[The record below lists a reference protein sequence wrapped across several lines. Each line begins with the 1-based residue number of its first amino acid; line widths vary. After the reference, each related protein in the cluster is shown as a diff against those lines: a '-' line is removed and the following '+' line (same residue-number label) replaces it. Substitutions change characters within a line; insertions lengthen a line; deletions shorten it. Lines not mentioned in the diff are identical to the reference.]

1 MKRTNGFQLERALAG
16 GQTLPPWAAALCGG
30 LCAAGALTLLA
41 GSFPVLPAWAA
52 LLLGLLLGAGLALL
66 PQRAWLTPA
75 LCGAAALF
83 CLCAFVP
90 VTAGLRQLAD
100 CVRRWLTARTGY
112 IYLTSSGGMRQGLW
126 AFLPLGFLSA
136 LASGRC
142 ARRGSVWFAA
152 VSLPLAAVG
161 CAIGLF
167 PSCWGLLLLACG
179 LTALLLFRTDRG
191 RTAALLLAGC
201 LLLSA
206 PLGLL
211 SLPESGTG
219 AALASGLHALRY
231 DAAANS
237 MPEGKLH
244 DLSAWE
250 KNGTPALRVT
260 MEQPQR
266 LYLRGFV
273 GEVYTGR
280 SWQPLD
286 PQTLADEAGRF
297 YWLHE
302 KGYYAQSA
310 VGTAAVLAGQTQVQT
325 VTVTNLSACGA
336 QAYLPTGLADSALLE
351 ADCIG
356 DRVAKAPGKTYS
368 CSCAVGGLRDWYAA
382 QQALADDPD
391 GAAQWLTL
399 DEGYRAFAEA
409 QFLELTPEAAGAAQA
424 LLGSEMQGKTLPEIL
439 QAIRQTLTEHFVY
452 DESVST
458 QNGTQD
464 FFQYVQSVT
473 ARGYSVHY
481 ATAAVLMLRYCGVP
495 ARYAEGYYLSG
506 QDAASGEQTFELD
519 ETHAHAW
526 AEYYLTGVG
535 WVPFEVTPGYVEA
548 EDLGAGGEAGG
559 KQYENTQLP
568 PVVEQPEQQAPQ
580 EETQRS
586 FHWWLAAI
594 PLAAALLALV
604 LCQLWRRRRLHRR
617 IAAMAADE
625 PREAVTQLYGY
636 AVFLLARTGAAP
648 PAGLEQARQDNAE
661 AMFSGHAI
669 PAEKAAAMQHFV
681 QETLQAC
688 RAERNLFQRFA
699 DRWFHI
705 WY

>member
-1 MKRTNGFQLERALAG
+1 MKRTNGFQLERAPAG
-16 GQTLPPWAAALCGG
+16 GQTLPPWATALCGG

-90 VTAGLRQLAD
+90 VTAGLRQMAD

-167 PSCWGLLLLACG
+167 PSCWGLLLLAG
-179 LTALLLFRTDRG
+179 GMTALLLFRTDRG

-211 SLPESGTG
+211 SLPESGAA

-237 MPEGKLH
+237 MPEGDLH

-260 MEQPQR
+260 LEQPQR

-310 VGTAAVLAGQTQVQT
+310 VGTAAALAGQTQVQT

-336 QAYLPTGLADSALLE
+336 QAYLPTGLADNALLE
-351 ADCIG
+351 PDRIG
-356 DRVAKAPGKTYS
+356 DRAAKAPGETYS
-368 CSCAVGGLRDWYAA
+368 YS
-382 QQALADDPD
+382 
-391 GAAQWLTL
+391 
-399 DEGYRAFAEA
+399 
-409 QFLELTPEAAGAAQA
+409 GAAQA

-464 FFQYVQSVT
+464 FFQYVQSIT

-586 FHWWLAAI
+586 FRWWLAAI

-661 AMFSGHAI
+661 AMFSGHDI

-699 DRWFHI
+699 DRWVHI

>member
-1 MKRTNGFQLERALAG
+1 
-16 GQTLPPWAAALCGG
+16 
-30 LCAAGALTLLA
+30 
-41 GSFPVLPAWAA
+41 
-52 LLLGLLLGAGLALL
+52 
-66 PQRAWLTPA
+66 
-75 LCGAAALF
+75 
-83 CLCAFVP
+83 
-90 VTAGLRQLAD
+90 
-100 CVRRWLTARTGY
+100 
-112 IYLTSSGGMRQGLW
+112 MRQGLW

-167 PSCWGLLLLACG
+167 PSCWGLLLLAG
-179 LTALLLFRTDRG
+179 GMTALLLFRTDRG

-211 SLPESGTG
+211 SLPESGAA

-237 MPEGKLH
+237 MPEGDLH
-244 DLSAWE
+244 DLSAWG

-336 QAYLPTGLADSALLE
+336 QAYLPTGLADNALLE
-351 ADCIG
+351 PDRIG
-356 DRVAKAPGKTYS
+356 DRAAKAPGETYS

-399 DEGYRAFAEA
+399 DGGYRAFAEA

-586 FHWWLAAI
+586 FRWWLAAI

-604 LCQLWRRRRLHRR
+604 LCQLWRRRRLHCR

-648 PAGLEQARQDNAE
+648 PEGLEQARQDNAE
-661 AMFSGHAI
+661 AMFSGHDI

-699 DRWFHI
+699 DRWVHI

>member
-1 MKRTNGFQLERALAG
+1 
-16 GQTLPPWAAALCGG
+16 
-30 LCAAGALTLLA
+30 
-41 GSFPVLPAWAA
+41 
-52 LLLGLLLGAGLALL
+52 
-66 PQRAWLTPA
+66 
-75 LCGAAALF
+75 
-83 CLCAFVP
+83 
-90 VTAGLRQLAD
+90 
-100 CVRRWLTARTGY
+100 
-112 IYLTSSGGMRQGLW
+112 MRQGLW
-126 AFLPLGFLSA
+126 AFLPLGFLTA

-167 PSCWGLLLLACG
+167 PLCWGLLLLACG

-211 SLPESGTG
+211 SLPESGAA

-286 PQTLADEAGRF
+286 TQTLADEAGRF

-336 QAYLPTGLADSALLE
+336 QAYLPTGLADNALLE
-351 ADCIG
+351 PDRIG
-356 DRVAKAPGKTYS
+356 DRTAKAPGETYS

-382 QQALADDPD
+382 QQALADNPD

-481 ATAAVLMLRYCGVP
+481 ATAGRLMLRYCGVP
-495 ARYAEGYYLSG
+495 ARYA
-506 QDAASGEQTFELD
+506 
-519 ETHAHAW
+519 
-526 AEYYLTGVG
+526 
-535 WVPFEVTPGYVEA
+535 
-548 EDLGAGGEAGG
+548 GGL
-559 KQYENTQLP
+559 LP
-568 PVVEQPEQQAPQ
+568 
-580 EETQRS
+580 
-586 FHWWLAAI
+586 L
-594 PLAAALLALV
+594 
-604 LCQLWRRRRLHRR
+604 
-617 IAAMAADE
+617 
-625 PREAVTQLYGY
+625 
-636 AVFLLARTGAAP
+636 RTGC
-648 PAGLEQARQDNAE
+648 GLR
-661 AMFSGHAI
+661 
-669 PAEKAAAMQHFV
+669 
-681 QETLQAC
+681 
-688 RAERNLFQRFA
+688 RA
-699 DRWFHI
+699 DV
-705 WY
+705 

>member
-1 MKRTNGFQLERALAG
+1 MKRTNGFQLERAPAG

-161 CAIGLF
+161 CTIGLF
-167 PSCWGLLLLACG
+167 PSCWGLLLLAG
-179 LTALLLFRTDRG
+179 GMTALLLFRTDRG

-211 SLPESGTG
+211 SLPESGAG
-219 AALASGLHALRY
+219 AALAHGLHALRY

-237 MPEGKLH
+237 MPEGDLH

-286 PQTLADEAGRF
+286 
-297 YWLHE
+297 
-302 KGYYAQSA
+302 
-310 VGTAAVLAGQTQVQT
+310 
-325 VTVTNLSACGA
+325 
-336 QAYLPTGLADSALLE
+336 
-351 ADCIG
+351 
-356 DRVAKAPGKTYS
+356 
-368 CSCAVGGLRDWYAA
+368 

-586 FHWWLAAI
+586 FRWWLAAI

-661 AMFSGHAI
+661 AMFSGHDI

-699 DRWFHI
+699 DRWVHI

>member
-1 MKRTNGFQLERALAG
+1 MKRTNGFQLERAPAG

-75 LCGAAALF
+75 LCGAAVLF
-83 CLCAFVP
+83 CLCAHAP

-167 PSCWGLLLLACG
+167 PSCWGLLLLAG
-179 LTALLLFRTDRG
+179 GMTALLLFRTDRG

-211 SLPESGTG
+211 SLPESGAA

-237 MPEGKLH
+237 MPEGDLH

-286 PQTLADEAGRF
+286 
-297 YWLHE
+297 
-302 KGYYAQSA
+302 K
-310 VGTAAVLAGQTQVQT
+310 
-325 VTVTNLSACGA
+325 
-336 QAYLPTGLADSALLE
+336 
-351 ADCIG
+351 
-356 DRVAKAPGKTYS
+356 
-368 CSCAVGGLRDWYAA
+368 
-382 QQALADDPD
+382 QALADDPD

-548 EDLGAGGEAGG
+548 EDLGAGGEASG

-586 FHWWLAAI
+586 FRWWLAAI

-661 AMFSGHAI
+661 AMFSGHDI

-699 DRWFHI
+699 DRWVHI

>member
-1 MKRTNGFQLERALAG
+1 MKRTNGFQLERAPAG

-211 SLPESGTG
+211 SLPESGAG
-219 AALASGLHALRY
+219 AALAHGLHALRY

-302 KGYYAQSA
+302 KGY
-310 VGTAAVLAGQTQVQT
+310 
-325 VTVTNLSACGA
+325 
-336 QAYLPTGLADSALLE
+336 
-351 ADCIG
+351 
-356 DRVAKAPGKTYS
+356 
-368 CSCAVGGLRDWYAA
+368 
-382 QQALADDPD
+382 
-391 GAAQWLTL
+391 
-399 DEGYRAFAEA
+399 
-409 QFLELTPEAAGAAQA
+409 
-424 LLGSEMQGKTLPEIL
+424 
-439 QAIRQTLTEHFVY
+439 
-452 DESVST
+452 
-458 QNGTQD
+458 
-464 FFQYVQSVT
+464 
-473 ARGYSVHY
+473 
-481 ATAAVLMLRYCGVP
+481 
-495 ARYAEGYYLSG
+495 
-506 QDAASGEQTFELD
+506 
-519 ETHAHAW
+519 
-526 AEYYLTGVG
+526 
-535 WVPFEVTPGYVEA
+535 
-548 EDLGAGGEAGG
+548 
-559 KQYENTQLP
+559 
-568 PVVEQPEQQAPQ
+568 
-580 EETQRS
+580 
-586 FHWWLAAI
+586 
-594 PLAAALLALV
+594 
-604 LCQLWRRRRLHRR
+604 
-617 IAAMAADE
+617 
-625 PREAVTQLYGY
+625 
-636 AVFLLARTGAAP
+636 
-648 PAGLEQARQDNAE
+648 
-661 AMFSGHAI
+661 
-669 PAEKAAAMQHFV
+669 
-681 QETLQAC
+681 
-688 RAERNLFQRFA
+688 
-699 DRWFHI
+699 
-705 WY
+705 

>member
-1 MKRTNGFQLERALAG
+1 MKRTNGFQLERAPAG

-75 LCGAAALF
+75 LCGAAVLF
-83 CLCAFVP
+83 CLCAHAP

-167 PSCWGLLLLACG
+167 PSCWGLLLLAG
-179 LTALLLFRTDRG
+179 GMTALLLFRTDRG

-211 SLPESGTG
+211 SLPESGAA

-237 MPEGKLH
+237 MPEGDLH

-286 PQTLADEAGRF
+286 TQT
-297 YWLHE
+297 
-302 KGYYAQSA
+302 
-310 VGTAAVLAGQTQVQT
+310 
-325 VTVTNLSACGA
+325 
-336 QAYLPTGLADSALLE
+336 
-351 ADCIG
+351 
-356 DRVAKAPGKTYS
+356 
-368 CSCAVGGLRDWYAA
+368 
-382 QQALADDPD
+382 LADDPD

-548 EDLGAGGEAGG
+548 EDLGAGGEASG

-586 FHWWLAAI
+586 FRWWLAAI

-661 AMFSGHAI
+661 AMFSGHDI

-699 DRWFHI
+699 DRWVHI

>member
-1 MKRTNGFQLERALAG
+1 MR
-16 GQTLPPWAAALCGG
+16 P
-30 LCAAGALTLLA
+30 
-41 GSFPVLPAWAA
+41 S
-52 LLLGLLLGAGLALL
+52 
-66 PQRAWLTPA
+66 
-75 LCGAAALF
+75 
-83 CLCAFVP
+83 
-90 VTAGLRQLAD
+90 QLAD

-152 VSLPLAAVG
+152 VLLPLAAVG

-167 PSCWGLLLLACG
+167 PSCWGLLLLAG
-179 LTALLLFRTDRG
+179 GMTALLLFRTDRG

-211 SLPESGTG
+211 SLPESGAA

-237 MPEGKLH
+237 MPEGDLH

-336 QAYLPTGLADSALLE
+336 QAYLPTGLADNALLE
-351 ADCIG
+351 PDRIG
-356 DRVAKAPGKTYS
+356 DRTAKAPGETYS

-535 WVPFEVTPGYVEA
+535 WVPFEVTPGYVES

-586 FHWWLAAI
+586 FRWWLAAI

-661 AMFSGHAI
+661 AMFSGHDI
-669 PAEKAAAMQHFV
+669 PAEKAAAMQRFV
-681 QETLQAC
+681 QEVLQAC
-688 RAERNLFQRFA
+688 RKKRNPLQRFA

>member
-1 MKRTNGFQLERALAG
+1 M
-16 GQTLPPWAAALCGG
+16 
-30 LCAAGALTLLA
+30 
-41 GSFPVLPAWAA
+41 
-52 LLLGLLLGAGLALL
+52 
-66 PQRAWLTPA
+66 
-75 LCGAAALF
+75 
-83 CLCAFVP
+83 
-90 VTAGLRQLAD
+90 
-100 CVRRWLTARTGY
+100 
-112 IYLTSSGGMRQGLW
+112 
-126 AFLPLGFLSA
+126 
-136 LASGRC
+136 
-142 ARRGSVWFAA
+142 
-152 VSLPLAAVG
+152 
-161 CAIGLF
+161 
-167 PSCWGLLLLACG
+167 
-179 LTALLLFRTDRG
+179 
-191 RTAALLLAGC
+191 
-201 LLLSA
+201 
-206 PLGLL
+206 
-211 SLPESGTG
+211 
-219 AALASGLHALRY
+219 
-231 DAAANS
+231 
-237 MPEGKLH
+237 
-244 DLSAWE
+244 
-250 KNGTPALRVT
+250 
-260 MEQPQR
+260 
-266 LYLRGFV
+266 
-273 GEVYTGR
+273 
-280 SWQPLD
+280 
-286 PQTLADEAGRF
+286 
-297 YWLHE
+297 
-302 KGYYAQSA
+302 
-310 VGTAAVLAGQTQVQT
+310 
-325 VTVTNLSACGA
+325 
-336 QAYLPTGLADSALLE
+336 
-351 ADCIG
+351 
-356 DRVAKAPGKTYS
+356 AKAPGKTYS
-368 CSCAVGGLRDWYAA
+368 YSCAVGGLRDWYAA

-586 FHWWLAAI
+586 FRWWLAAI

-669 PAEKAAAMQHFV
+669 PAEKATAMQRFV
-681 QETLQAC
+681 QEVLQAC
-688 RAERNLFQRFA
+688 RKKRNPLQRFA
-699 DRWFHI
+699 DRWIRI